1 MANTRRRPR
10 TRHHANPLAFVR
22 EVQVPDWREVFAH
35 PERPM
40 EVDVGCDKGDFL
52 FGRARQVPEHNLV
65 GLEIRAP
72 IVDMVR
78 DRIARQGLTNVAVVL
93 CNANRS
99 FEALF
104 APASLRAVYVHFP
117 DPWFKARHHKRRL
130 VNPAFVD
137 AVASRLEPG
146 GLFEFMTDFGEYA
159 EQVVPML
166 EAHPAF
172 TNPFGP
178 AAPAPPAEGR
188 VLTHREAWHQ
198 SRGDPIWRY
207 HWRKRA

>member
-1 MANTRRRPR
+1 MANTQRRPR

-22 EVQVPDWREVFAH
+22 EVQVPDWRDVFAH

-52 FGRARQVPEHNLV
+52 FGRARQVPEHNVV
-65 GLEIRAP
+65 GLELRAA
-72 IVDMVR
+72 IVDMVK
-78 DRIARQGLTNVAVVL
+78 DRIARQGLTNAAVVL

-137 AVASRLEPG
+137 LLASRLEPG

-166 EAHPAF
+166 EAHAAF
-172 TNPFGP
+172 QNPFGP
-178 AAPAPPAEGR
+178 AAPAAPTEGR
-188 VLTHREAWHQ
+188 VLTHREAWHE

-207 HWRKRA
+207 HWRRV